1 MRDWK
6 WNHKVKQHIMI
17 NGILDLNQYPSAKHE
32 GTKAATKCR
41 ESVEVSTSTT
51 FREISCVQET
61 VGTTSGCAA
70 SAASLGQSL
79 QLSTPTGR

>member
-32 GTKAATKCR
+32 GTK
-41 ESVEVSTSTT
+41 SVDSYKVIIEMSTISHD
-51 FREISCVQET
+51 ISCVQET
-61 VGTTSGCAA
+61 VGTTRGCAA
-70 SAASLGQSL
+70 SAASLGPSL
-79 QLSTPTGR
+79 QLSTLTGR

>member
-41 ESVEVSTSTT
+41 EY
-51 FREISCVQET
+51 RGINDISRNLLCP
-61 VGTTSGCAA
+61 GNSRDHKRLCCLCCKSGPI
-70 SAASLGQSL
+70 SAAIHTNRAVS
-79 QLSTPTGR
+79 